1 MIFPTN
7 VITFFFI
14 SYFRDTIKKRLTL
27 QHKVL
32 NIIHPYWIKEYNTQF
47 LTRGFDDFDSK
58 VKSIKEPQSNR

>member
-14 SYFRDTIKKRLTL
+14 TYFRDTIKKRLTL

-32 NIIHPYWIKEYNTQF
+32 NIIHPCWIIEYHTQF